1 VQHVDPTVG
10 WDDPDYTRPP
20 VPDRPRS
27 LRWLAVAYVVFA
39 AAVSLLHLWSISV
52 PGVRWLAWMA
62 SFWGIA
68 VVAVVWMVAGVVTL
82 VRLVRGT
89 TRRIGWY
96 LLAVPAIGLVVL
108 VCRVTEAPLRVRF
121 EPAREEFTAYA
132 EQVLADAEGVEV
144 TDPDSVTG
152 DDPAWNVVNPDV
164 PLSIGG
170 FRLSRARVLPQGVV
184 IFDANGAL
192 FDDAGFA
199 YLPDGS
205 FPAGDGSFESPDFR
219 SLGGGW
225 YAFTSSW

>member
-1 VQHVDPTVG
+1 MQHVDDSAA
-10 WDDPDYTRPP
+10 WDDPAYTQPP
-20 VPDRPRS
+20 VSDRSRAT
-27 LRWLAVAYVVFA
+27 RWLPVAYVVFT
-39 AAVSLLHLWSISV
+39 AVVALLYLWSISV
-52 PGVRWLAWMA
+52 PGVRWMAWMA

-68 VVAVVWMVAGVVTL
+68 LVVLVWVVAASVTL
-82 VRLVRGT
+82 VRLLRGT
-89 TRRIGWY
+89 TRSVGWY

-108 VCRVTEAPLRVRF
+108 AARVTEAPLRLRF
-121 EPAREEFTAYA
+121 EPARAEFTEYA
-132 EQVLADAEGVEV
+132 EQVLADADGVEV
-144 TDPDSVTG
+144 TDPESITG

-170 FRLSRARVLPQGVV
+170 FRLSRARVVPEGVV
-184 IFDANGAL
+184 IFDSNGAL

-199 YLPDGS
+199 YLPDGE